1 MILLQASLVYH
12 SYGWRGFLG
21 MLIFNALDCAF
32 DCNFYW
38 KRVLYEAMLAISAN
52 YLISVFNVFFICF
65 SFLHIVI
72 IHHKHKKMSALLMG

>member
-12 SYGWRGFLG
+12 SYRWRGFLG

-52 YLISVFNVFFICF
+52 YLISVSMFFAFVSLF
-65 SFLHIVI
+65 STLLLFI
-72 IHHKHKKMSALLMG
+72 ISIKKMSALLMG